1 MSSYRVNIETI
12 DYDYY
17 QCYETNDLPMFC
29 EESWMTYH
37 KECFI
42 AEARKKKTTRNVPY
56 QC

>member
-1 MSSYRVNIETI
+1 MSSYRVNTETI

-29 EESWMTYH
+29 EESGMTYH

-42 AEARKKKTTRNVPY
+42 AEARKKKTRNGSIS
-56 QC
+56 